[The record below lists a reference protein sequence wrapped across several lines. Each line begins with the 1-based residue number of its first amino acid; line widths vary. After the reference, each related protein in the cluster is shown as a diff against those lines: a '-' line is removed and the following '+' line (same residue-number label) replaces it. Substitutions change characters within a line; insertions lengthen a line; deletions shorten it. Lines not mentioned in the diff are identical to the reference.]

1 MFGAYAPRMNIRR
14 ACRTAA
20 AFSTVF
26 LASSAAY
33 ASEVSF
39 KLEPGLAF
47 ALSDPQADHYAL
59 GGGQSFKVLFGLNRY
74 LDIGPSFSFM
84 VVPPALCPAA

>member
-1 MFGAYAPRMNIRR
+1 MLGAYAPRMHISRT
-14 ACRTAA
+14 CRTVA

-26 LASSAAY
+26 FASSAAY

-59 GGGQSFKVLFGLNRY
+59 SGGQSF
-74 LDIGPSFSFM
+74 
-84 VVPPALCPAA
+84 